1 MICGNSLMTLKGT
14 YPSPEIRIPET
25 QKLTCKHLYLQT
37 VVTWGDSRYI
47 GRPWGDGDPAEVEG
61 IPSGEIIDQVEY

>member
-1 MICGNSLMTLKGT
+1 MKKL
-14 YPSPEIRIPET
+14 PET
-25 QKLTCKHLYLQT
+25 QKLTIKHVYLQT

-47 GRPWGDGDPAEVEG
+47 GRPWGDGDPAEVQG